1 MEKVY
6 VVMIDWSTEDWSDV
20 DIYIYNAYEKALEK
34 YKELIKDEMNPDNS
48 WVGNI
53 EWENGIPQDH
63 YELNSKDGK
72 PKENLY
78 WHIEDTWDYNYHTFI
93 DLRIMEV
100 Q

>member
-6 VVMIDWSTEDWSDV
+6 VVMIDWSTEYWSDV

-34 YKELIKDEMNPDNS
+34 YKELIADEMNPDNS

-63 YELNSKDGK
+63 YELNNKDDN
-72 PKENLY
+72 PEENLY

-93 DLRIMEV
+93 DLRIKEV